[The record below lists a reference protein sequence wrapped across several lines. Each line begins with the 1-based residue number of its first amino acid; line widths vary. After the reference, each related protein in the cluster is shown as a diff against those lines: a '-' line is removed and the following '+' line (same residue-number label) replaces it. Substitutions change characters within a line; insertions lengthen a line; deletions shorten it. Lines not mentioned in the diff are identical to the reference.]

1 MNLEWNTIKKYLK
14 YISLFKKT
22 INKFFKDLKLS
33 DVSSNEKFWKT
44 VKPLYRNKTKGKSQI
59 ALV

>member
-33 DVSSNEKFWKT
+33 DVSNNEKSFGKLSSRCIEIKSKAK
-44 VKPLYRNKTKGKSQI
+44 VK
-59 ALV
+59 

>member
-14 YISLFKKT
+14 YIYLFKKT

-33 DVSSNEKFWKT
+33 DVSNNEKFWKT